1 MKLAF
6 NLSDYKYVFYSRL
19 VENFSN
25 NSCVPIEFSTLFGLS
40 GSNNSF
46 TLCIEQGQNL
56 NKFTIISMRILNECS
71 RACKILQFSG
81 KMESKSD
88 NYSDSSKII
97 YLGYW
102 FNHENEMEVFQEY
115 LIYEIT
121 GIIGSIGGTLGLFV
135 GFSFLD
141 LSTKL
146 IDILKKKML
155 NANSLSSNSN

>member
-1 MKLAF
+1 M
-6 NLSDYKYVFYSRL
+6 
-19 VENFSN
+19 EIFSN
-25 NSCVPIEFSTLFGLS
+25 ENCIPIEYSTLFKLS
-40 GSNNSF
+40 GNNISF
-46 TLCIEQGQNL
+46 ALCIEQGQNF
-56 NKFTIISMRILNECS
+56 NKFTNVSMKILNECS

-146 IDILKKKML
+146 IEILKKKML